1 MHTHTQKHIATHTHN
16 HTHTHTETHTHTHT
30 YTETHTHRHTHTETH
45 THRPSLA
52 LSVLQPLSQRV
63 MEPKG
68 LLVST
73 LMIHTDPHD
82 THTHTY
88 TQLQY

>member
-1 MHTHTQKHIATHTHN
+1 MIKTIPRVSTAHTN
-16 HTHTHTETHTHTHT
+16 
-30 YTETHTHRHTHTETH
+30 

-82 THTHTY
+82 THIYPTTIVNHKHPSNPAFEISY
-88 TQLQY
+88 INNC

>member
-1 MHTHTQKHIATHTHN
+1 MTHTPTHTHN
-16 HTHTHTETHTHTHT
+16 HTHTHTHKN
-30 YTETHTHRHTHTETH
+30 TETHTRTHTHTHTETH

-52 LSVLQPLSQRV
+52 LSVLQPLNQRV

-82 THTHTY
+82 THTHTHIPNY
-88 TQLQY
+88 NIKA